1 MKKNK
6 KIMFVLLGVLGV
18 GAVAFAVLFRGNM
31 DDEVTYSMAEEV
43 DHLVDNYDG
52 EIDLEG
58 ANMYSS
64 NPYDYK
70 ESKYYKELVGLG
82 LDAVPLLSE
91 KMTNGDTSG
100 LNQYLIGLAVQDIT
114 ETDLAEAVGEGW
126 ATGEQMADV
135 WKKFIQTTPEKIE
148 GVLSGKEAVEKKI
161 EKLKCYGVF
170 GTVAVSGVKESTTS
184 NLLPRKP
191 EYRFSSEEIAK
202 LEEYAASKKI
212 NVEQVNNCFK
222 EMYEK
227 GK

>member
-18 GAVAFAVLFRGNM
+18 AAVAFAVLFGGNT
-31 DDEVTYSMAEEV
+31 DDGVTYSLAEEV
-43 DHLVDNYDG
+43 DHLVDNFDE
-52 EIDLEG
+52 EISLEG
-58 ANMYSS
+58 AKMYSS

-91 KMTNGDTSG
+91 KMTNGETSG

-114 ETDLAEAVGEGW
+114 ETDIAEAVGESW

-148 GVLSGKEAVEKKI
+148 GVLNGKEAVENKI
-161 EKLKCYGVF
+161 EKLKCYGIF
-170 GTVAVSGVKESTTS
+170 GTVAVRSVKEKAKN

-191 EYRFSSEEIAK
+191 EYSFSSEETAK
-202 LEEYAASKKI
+202 LEEYATSKNI

-227 GK
+227 WE